1 MAAINKNEDI
11 RLKSSS
17 GGIFYL
23 LAERIIQEGGVVFG
37 ARFDADWQVVIDYT
51 ETLQGVEAFMGSKYV
66 QARIDHAYQDA
77 KRFLQQGRKVLFSG
91 TPCQIAGLHQYLR
104 KPYEQLFT
112 VDFICHGTPSPKAWA
127 VFLQETVQSLKDV
140 QAVRFRDKTC
150 GWKKFG
156 FALSYD
162 QSHETISLLAPFY
175 ENPYMKAFLKNIS
188 LRPSCHAC
196 KANAGRS
203 FSDLTLADFWGV
215 ETIFPHLDDDK
226 GTGLVLV
233 QSEKGD
239 RLLEHPQLHSLQTS
253 YELIKP
259 LNPCCYQSVAS
270 HPKRDFFFQNLEK
283 KSFTTLV
290 ATCTRPSIRQRLGEC
305 KANLYALIKN
315 PLQLYKGG

>member
-1 MAAINKNEDI
+1 MTDKVNRKQLLI
-11 RLKSSS
+11 R
-17 GGIFYL
+17 F
-23 LAERIIQEGGVVFG
+23 
-37 ARFDADWQVVIDYT
+37 T
-51 ETLQGVEAFMGSKYV
+51 
-66 QARIDHAYQDA
+66 
-77 KRFLQQGRKVLFSG
+77 
-91 TPCQIAGLHQYLR
+91 QIL
-104 KPYEQLFT
+104 
-112 VDFICHGTPSPKAWA
+112 
-127 VFLQETVQSLKDV
+127 VQSGYLTWCTREQDLTPLLE
-140 QAVRFRDKTC
+140 KTL
-150 GWKKFG
+150 GILVGMVYPSLYIFG
-156 FALSYD
+156 
-162 QSHETISLLAPFY
+162 SHETISLLAPFY

-283 KSFTTLV
+283 KPFTTLV
-290 ATCTRPSIRQRLGEC
+290 ATCTRPSIRQRFGLY
-305 KANLYALIKN
+305 KAYLIKLFKN
-315 PLQLYKGG
+315 PFA